1 MSGPSL
7 CLFGCL
13 CLFVLGL
20 VPFWVLRGSFFL
32 FAFLWCL
39 LAFQPES
46 RYYAF
51 SGIKRPRSLNRQKSR
66 SQPTACTPPSRPSSA
81 WPRSSS
87 RTTSDGHIK
96 HPRTF
101 IHNHAAPRGLGQLRN
116 ERAEGERDT
125 LRSNHVPAGITSP
138 TPTTPSSACPSC
150 PCLCYYRPRAV
161 LCSCSCRSCARARAI
176 SCSCPCNLVLVLVC
190 SCAPSRPSGGW
201 LLRWLAASV
210 AGRFGG

>member
-1 MSGPSL
+1 MVCVVS
-7 CLFGCL
+7 
-13 CLFVLGL
+13 
-20 VPFWVLRGSFFL
+20 FWVLRASFFL

-39 LAFQPES
+39 VEFL
-46 RYYAF
+46 RL
-51 SGIKRPRSLNRQKSR
+51 KRPLLAEYALWYKRARDLFNRRKSHP
-66 SQPTACTPPSRPSSA
+66 QPTACTPPSRPSSA

-87 RTTSDGHIK
+87 RTTSHRHIK

-125 LRSNHVPAGITSP
+125 LRSNHVPTRITSP

-161 LCSCSCRSCARARAI
+161 LCSCSCSCRSCARARAI
-176 SCSCPCNLVLVLVC
+176 SCSCPCHLVLVLVC